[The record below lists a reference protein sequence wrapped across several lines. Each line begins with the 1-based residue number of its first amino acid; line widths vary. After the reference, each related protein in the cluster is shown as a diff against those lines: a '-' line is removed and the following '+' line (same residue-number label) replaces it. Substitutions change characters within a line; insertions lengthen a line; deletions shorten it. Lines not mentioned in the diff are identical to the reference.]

1 MSSSFRAPPVRS
13 SEEIDFVRLFAS
25 VWQQK
30 KLLLFVT
37 LGAGLIAAS
46 YAFLADPLYKVSSV
60 LRPAA
65 INDLDALNRSEIYQL
80 PPSEAL
86 LKVGAALDSYDT
98 RLGYFRKNQKLFEK
112 FVRPGQTLEQSF
124 QEFNHDSI
132 RLILPDAD
140 KKNSLSAYI
149 KLEMMYPKGVDGVS
163 ILNGFVD
170 YAIASERE
178 RITADL
184 NVIAKNRL
192 RELNGKLDSAR
203 SNYDIEKEAKIASLR
218 ESDSLRRAQL
228 QDELK
233 ALRSQLKTLRSD
245 RIAQLNE
252 AIGIARSLGIQKPAT
267 PSSLGESAV
276 TGAGSVM
283 RTEVNNQQIP
293 LYFMGVDALKAE
305 LAALQS
311 RKSDDF
317 TESRIAQIAKELQLL
332 ASNREVEVLDARKNE
347 DIFLAGVQPLRTEI
361 FRLSSL
367 NIDMAKLK
375 LVSIDQQALEPLVP
389 SSPNRPLII
398 LLGLLFGA
406 VAAIGIALVR
416 QALRAARVNTEHDRH
431 DLAASLLQSSGSGAA
446 QLDRQQELGNKLL
459 QK

>member
-1 MSSSFRAPPVRS
+1 M
-13 SEEIDFVRLFAS
+13 
-25 VWQQK
+25 
-30 KLLLFVT
+30 LFVS

-46 YAFLADPLYKVSSV
+46 GAFLSDPVYKVSSV

-178 RITADL
+178 RIAADL

-276 TGAGSVM
+276 SSAGSVM

-311 RKSDDF
+311 RRSDDF

-332 ASNREVEVLDARKNE
+332 QANREIEVLKTRGNE
-347 DIFLAGVQPLRTEI
+347 DIFLAGVQPLRAEVA
-361 FRLSSL
+361 RLSNL
-367 NIDMAKLK
+367 NIDMSAMK
-375 LVSIDQQALEPLVP
+375 LVAIDQQALEPLAP
-389 SSPNRPLII
+389 ANLSPYLITLIGLI
-398 LLGLLFGA
+398 LGSIVAIGVAIAKCALRVDGFGA
-406 VAAIGIALVR
+406 RLNVVASKA
-416 QALRAARVNTEHDRH
+416 
-431 DLAASLLQSSGSGAA
+431 
-446 QLDRQQELGNKLL
+446 
-459 QK
+459 

>member
-13 SEEIDFVRLFAS
+13 SDEIDFVRLFAS

-30 KLLLFVT
+30 KLLFFVT
-37 LGAGLIAAS
+37 LAAGLIAGS
-46 YAFLADPLYKVSSV
+46 YAFLAAPVYKVSSV

-80 PPSEAL
+80 PPAEAL

-98 RLGYFRKNQKLFEK
+98 RLSYFRKNQKLFEK

-132 RLILPDAD
+132 RLILPEAD
-140 KKNSLSAYI
+140 KKNSLNAYI

-170 YAIASERE
+170 YAIATERE
-178 RITADL
+178 RIAADL
-184 NVIAKNRL
+184 NVIVKNRL

-203 SNYDIEKEAKIASLR
+203 SNYDIEKEAKIVSLR
-218 ESDSLRRAQL
+218 EADSLKRAQL
-228 QDELK
+228 QDELR

-252 AIGIARSLGIQKPAT
+252 AIAIARSLGIQKPAT

-276 TGAGSVM
+276 TSAGSVM

-305 LAALQS
+305 LSALQS
-311 RKSDDF
+311 RRSDDF

-332 ASNREVEVLDARKNE
+332 ASNREIEVLDARKNE

-361 FRLSSL
+361 FRLSGL
-367 NIDMAKLK
+367 NIDMANLR
-375 LVSIDQQALEPLVP
+375 LVSVDQQALEPLVP

-398 LLGLLFGA
+398 LLGLLFG
-406 VAAIGIALVR
+406 VVVSICIALVR
-416 QALRAARVNTEHDRH
+416 EALRAAHFNAEGDKHDP
-431 DLAASLLQSSGSGAA
+431 AGSSLLQSVA
-446 QLDRQQELGNKLL
+446 QLDR
-459 QK
+459 